1 MHSVLLGVAR
11 TVTGLWLNS
20 ENHEKHWYIG
30 RSTKQIDEL
39 LLKIKPPCSVPRV
52 PRSVTLRKFWKA
64 HEWYMWLFYYSL
76 PVLKGVL
83 PEPLLNHWSKLVKG
97 VSLLL
102 GENITRDQITESEAL
117 LTDFVKDMEVYYG
130 EDKMS
135 FNVYLCLHLPRSVVN
150 WGPLWA
156 HSAFVFESYNAKL
169 LDMIKS
175 TQGVALQIVK
185 TFWLQKALPFYG
197 QTIMKDASNE
207 CKEIFETLTRPEQLK
222 HVTRTRDI
230 TALDRPKVQLL
241 RRDDYMALSRYRVQR
256 SRVKYFQRIIANGE
270 VFHSEDYSRVFKRN
284 SFTVML
290 NDDDQ
295 HFFLALNDS

>member
-1 MHSVLLGVAR
+1 M
-11 TVTGLWLNS
+11 
-20 ENHEKHWYIG
+20 
-30 RSTKQIDEL
+30 
-39 LLKIKPPCSVPRV
+39 
-52 PRSVTLRKFWKA
+52 
-64 HEWYMWLFYYSL
+64 
-76 PVLKGVL
+76 
-83 PEPLLNHWSKLVKG
+83 
-97 VSLLL
+97 
-102 GENITRDQITESEAL
+102 GENITRDQISESEAL
-117 LTDFVKDMEVYYG
+117 LIDFVKDMEVFYG
-130 EDKMS
+130 EANMS
-135 FNVYLCLHLPRSVVN
+135 YNVHLCLHLPRSVVN

-156 HSAFVFESYNAKL
+156 HSAFVFESYNAEL

-207 CKEIFETLTRPEQLK
+207 CKEIFESLTRPKKLK

-230 TALDRPKVQLL
+230 TALDRPKVRLL
-241 RRDDYMALSRYRVQR
+241 RRDDYMALSRYGVQR

-270 VFHSEDYSRVFKRN
+270 MFHSEDYSRVFKRN

-295 HFFLALNDS
+295 KDFSIKRFLICRNKSEEMCYAIGRFYE